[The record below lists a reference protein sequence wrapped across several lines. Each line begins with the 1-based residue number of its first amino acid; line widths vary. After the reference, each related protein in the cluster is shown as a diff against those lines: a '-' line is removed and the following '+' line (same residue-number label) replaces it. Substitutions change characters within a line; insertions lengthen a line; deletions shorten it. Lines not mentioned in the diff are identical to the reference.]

1 MLILASDFRSY
12 LLLMSISLFFGI
24 IHDLH
29 HREYERI
36 VAVCDISK
44 LSKRSERPE
53 VRDAAGEAALR
64 YVFHLS

>member
-1 MLILASDFRSY
+1 
-12 LLLMSISLFFGI
+12 MSISLFFGI

-64 YVFHLS
+64 SCKGCA